1 MRICMKNLLKT
12 HSVSPRGGIR
22 AIAPT
27 HHVVN
32 VNGTNNNLNL
42 VILVL
47 NNGLGPDNFL
57 RMLF

>member
-1 MRICMKNLLKT
+1 M

-32 VNGTNNNLNL
+32 VNGTNDDLDL